1 MAIAVFDV
9 GAWRA
14 LYPEFTVGAVSD
26 VRAALLFA
34 QAGLYLDNT
43 DASPVQDVNRRL
55 MLLNLLTA
63 HLAALSGGL
72 EADGKPNG
80 LVGRV
85 TNATEGSVSVSVDAG
100 AEAGSAGWYAQ
111 TAYGY
116 QFWAATR
123 SLRSA
128 RYVASPPRV
137 FDPFRA
143 RRSW

>member
-9 GAWRA
+9 VAWQT
-14 LYPEFTVGAVSD
+14 LYPEFGAVTQA
-26 VRAALLFA
+26 RAALLFQ
-34 QAGLYLDNT
+34 QAGLYLDNS
-43 DASPVQDVNRRL
+43 DASPVQDVTRRL

-72 EADGKPNG
+72 EVDGKPNG

-85 TNATEGSVSVSVDAG
+85 TSATEGSVSVSVDAG

-111 TAYGY
+111 TTYGY

-128 RYVASPPRV
+128 RYVAAPARQ
-137 FDPFRA
+137 FDPFSV
-143 RRSW
+143 RRRW